1 MNYREP
7 CGNTKEKTGNIS
19 HVHGHERFD
28 IKNDELWG
36 EPCGEHTREKRK
48 KRRDFTHLNGHENF
62 ENNDEL
68 LGTKWEHKRKG
79 KKKRGY
85 FAHLSRHERLDTNN
99 ELLEIIWEH
108 EIIIIKKRK
117 GEGRFFSVWGQVHS
131 IWV

>member
-7 CGNTKEKTGNIS
+7 FGNTKEKTGNIF

-48 KRRDFTHLNGHENF
+48 RKKRRDFAHLNGHENF

-68 LGTKWEHKRKG
+68 LGTKWEHKRK
-79 KKKRGY
+79 
-85 FAHLSRHERLDTNN
+85 
-99 ELLEIIWEH
+99 
-108 EIIIIKKRK
+108 KRK
-117 GEGRFFSVWGQVHS
+117 RERVLCSS
-131 IWV
+131 I